1 MSEQTLMGSES
12 KDVFSNNVANTL
24 NDIYTMFIGNLFS
37 SSTFLRQSIRN
48 WNKTLQV
55 IRRFFFGLYGQ
66 LYSTA
71 AKEMRRPKISTAAF
85 GIKYFPKVV
94 EIFHNEAI
102 TIEDS
107 PRVGILAQLLLTA
120 YVQPLKSLLQ
130 KCFEQNQFL
139 VQEQSFEELSEY
151 QKATTSILKDKTEE
165 LMRIVLGT
173 SSSLWVEAFYPI
185 FQQKCE
191 QVAKM
196 KTDLLF
202 QYLDEETFPRYKKY
216 KMK

>member
-12 KDVFSNNVANTL
+12 KEVFSNNVANTL
-24 NDIYTMFIGNLFS
+24 NDIYTMFIGNLS
-37 SSTFLRQSIRN
+37 SAFKIFATMHQELKQNITNCPLFL
-48 WNKTLQV
+48 LD
-55 IRRFFFGLYGQ
+55 GQ
-66 LYSTA
+66 LYSNA

-102 TIEDS
+102 VIEDS
-107 PRVGILAQLLLTA
+107 PRVGILAQLLLTS

-151 QKATTSILKDKTEE
+151 QKVTTSILKDKTEE

-173 SSSLWVEAFYPI
+173 SSSLWAEAFYPI

-202 QYLDEETFPRYKKY
+202 QYLDEETFPKYKKY
-216 KMK
+216 EIK